1 MKIGVFSLNLNFC
14 GAVLEELRAHHTV
27 RVYRH
32 SNNEITNAANIVGLL
47 NWCDLAYFE
56 FIQYPLPWVSQQQW
70 LEKPVVARDHGIDI
84 LNHVDIDWRKISALI
99 IQPTQQ
105 KRLNRLRRIYNQKHP
120 KRRLPPL
127 PKKILHRYV
136 GVDLKHFKLDT
147 KHKPAYNI
155 VLHSNVIR
163 ETKGIYMAI
172 QCFGDLIENDPDQP
186 WRFTLIAQG
195 KEGWNW
201 PQRQEYVMCVE
212 ELLED
217 LNLPPRRFKHYDGNL
232 GKADWTK
239 LLQTQDIYWCLSLRE
254 SFGVS
259 MAEACASGVYP
270 LLNHFYGAERLYPK
284 ANVCKSSRELV
295 DKTIQWGN
303 LSDEEKQRSRRL
315 IRKHIEQYDQRET
328 AKAIRQLIEEI
339 GRSAGGIYP

>member
-1 MKIGVFSLNLNFC
+1 
-14 GAVLEELRAHHTV
+14 
-27 RVYRH
+27 
-32 SNNEITNAANIVGLL
+32 
-47 NWCDLAYFE
+47 
-56 FIQYPLPWVSQQQW
+56 
-70 LEKPVVARDHGIDI
+70 
-84 LNHVDIDWRKISALI
+84 
-99 IQPTQQ
+99 
-105 KRLNRLRRIYNQKHP
+105 
-120 KRRLPPL
+120 
-127 PKKILHRYV
+127 
-136 GVDLKHFKLDT
+136 
-147 KHKPAYNI
+147 
-155 VLHSNVIR
+155 
-163 ETKGIYMAI
+163 MAI

>member
-1 MKIGVFSLNLNFC
+1 MKIGVFSINLNFC

-32 SNNEITNAANIVGLL
+32 SNNEVMNTANIVGLI

-56 FIQYPLPWVSQQQW
+56 FIQYPLPWVSRQQW
-70 LEKPVVARDHGIDI
+70 LEKPVVARDHGIDV
-84 LNHVDIDWRKISALI
+84 LNHADIDWRKISALI

-105 KRLNRLRRIYNQKHP
+105 KRLNRLRRIHNQKHP
-120 KRRLPPL
+120 NKRLPPL

-136 GVDLKHFKLDT
+136 GIDLEHFKPNM
-147 KHKPAYNI
+147 KRKPGHNI

-163 ETKGIYMAI
+163 ETKGIYTAI

-186 WRFTLIAQG
+186 WHFTLIAQG
-195 KEGWNW
+195 EGGWNW

-217 LNLPPRRFKHYDGNL
+217 LNLPSRRFKHYDGNL
-232 GKADWTK
+232 SEGDWTK

-259 MAEACASGVYP
+259 MAQACASGAYP
-270 LLNHFYGAERLYPK
+270 LLNRFYGAERLYPE
-284 ANVCKSSRELV
+284 ANLCRSPRELV
-295 DKTIQWGN
+295 DKTIQWGR
-303 LSDEEKQRSRRL
+303 LSDDEKSRSRRL
-315 IRKHIEQYDQRET
+315 MRKHVEQYDQLET
-328 AKAIRQLIEEI
+328 AKKIRNLIEA
-339 GRSAGGIYP
+339 SAKD